1 MDVLWYT
8 DGKGQVSDEDCFAM
22 LDQAKWPLLS
32 KLELTGVHASHEG
45 IRHLVTGQ
53 WPMLQTVTVEAFDI
67 TDRGVPLFVQ
77 AHWPNV
83 QNLTLVGHGY
93 LADMEVLDM
102 CMHKWP
108 AMQTLKLTADT
119 DQANNA
125 GMSNMA
131 RDRWRSLDLQLISH
145 IDLLQ

>member
-1 MDVLWYT
+1 
-8 DGKGQVSDEDCFAM
+8 
-22 LDQAKWPLLS
+22 
-32 KLELTGVHASHEG
+32 
-45 IRHLVTGQ
+45 
-53 WPMLQTVTVEAFDI
+53 MLQTVTLEAFDI
-67 TDRGVPLFVQ
+67 TDRDVPLFVQ

-83 QNLTLVGHGY
+83 QNLSLVGHGC
-93 LADMEVLDM
+93 LEHMAVLDM

-119 DQANNA
+119 DQANNV

-131 RDRWRSLDLQLISH
+131 RDRWLSLDLQLISH

>member
-1 MDVLWYT
+1 
-8 DGKGQVSDEDCFAM
+8 
-22 LDQAKWPLLS
+22 
-32 KLELTGVHASHEG
+32 
-45 IRHLVTGQ
+45 
-53 WPMLQTVTVEAFDI
+53 MLQTVTLEAFDI
-67 TDRGVPLFVQ
+67 TDRDVPLFVQ

-83 QNLTLVGHGY
+83 QNLILNGNFEHM
-93 LADMEVLDM
+93 AVLDM

-119 DQANNA
+119 DQANNV

-131 RDRWRSLDLQLISH
+131 RDRWLSLDLQLISH